1 MSVDESQNNNEAL
14 LASHRALFPH
24 MSDMYLS
31 VLTKRGLGLPD
42 QYHQPN
48 AMSWAIN
55 VLKDLD
61 SSEHDFNYEG
71 LWAVSG
77 TLRGCSDETFKGVL
91 VRARVAELWERERD
105 HHCFLNGLWTKFPKK
120 YADPDWSGRLSP
132 TVTYYTEAPSED
144 TDDDTVTDP
153 DACTDQDIDLYDIIS
168 PTLASTKEISS
179 PETED
184 ALSIGSA

>member
-1 MSVDESQNNNEAL
+1 M
-14 LASHRALFPH
+14 LARARTGCHR
-24 MSDMYLS
+24 
-31 VLTKRGLGLPD
+31 
-42 QYHQPN
+42 
-48 AMSWAIN
+48 
-55 VLKDLD
+55 
-61 SSEHDFNYEG
+61 